1 MQITMLDELRFNSF
15 AMSHPNYNF
24 YQSSNYGNFMTKHG
38 YNAYYLGLTDDVGG
52 IKAATLMIVKNEE
65 ANKRKMGYC
74 PRGFLIDWND
84 DNLVSQFTES
94 LKTFLASRGFTYLK
108 VDPMVVYKEH
118 FMDGSEN
125 TSGQSNLGFVEKM
138 QSLGYIHMG
147 YNNGMEASKPRWNAY
162 TILNSNTVTLYNSIS
177 KNARDKI
184 MESFKM
190 GNKVY
195 KGTNNDISLL
205 YSIINKPNPPLEY
218 YLDYYQFFSQ
228 NNGFELYFAKLEPV
242 TFVDT
247 SKRMFEEE
255 EERNNNLNMQLQD
268 MYAANK
274 DVIIN
279 EKLKSDDLLAKYKSN
294 MIEAVNLFQ
303 KYPSGLV
310 IAGVAV
316 IKYGKKVTFLASG
329 ANDSFKEQHAE
340 YLLRWQL
347 MEQFA
352 REGYEIVDFNGMIG
366 DFNSTDY
373 NTVLKRELS
382 NKIVEYVGEFDLVIN
397 KKSYYTGSKLNPI
410 INWLN
415 TPI

>member
-1 MQITMLDELRFNSF
+1 MQITMLDELRFDSF
-15 AMSHPNYNF
+15 ALTHPNYNF
-24 YQSSNYGNFMTKHG
+24 YQSSNYGKFMTKHG
-38 YNAYYLGLTDDVGG
+38 YNAYYLGLVDELNNV
-52 IKAATLMIVKNEE
+52 KAATLMVVKNEE

-84 DNLVSQFTES
+84 DNLVSLFTEE
-94 LKTFLASRGFTYLK
+94 LKKFLSSRGFTYLK

-118 FMDGSEN
+118 FSDGSEN
-125 TSGQSNLGFVEKM
+125 TSGQSNLGFTQKM

-162 TILNSNTVTLYNSIS
+162 TILNSNIVSLYNSIS

-184 MESFKM
+184 MKSFKM

-195 KGTNNDISLL
+195 KGTSNDISLL
-205 YSIINKPNPPLEY
+205 FSIINKPNPPLEY

-228 NNGFELYFAKLEPV
+228 NDGFELYFAKLEPASY
-242 TFVDT
+242 VDS
-247 SKRMFEEE
+247 SKKMYEEE
-255 EERNNNLNMQLQD
+255 ESRNNDLNMQLQD
-268 MYAANK
+268 MYATNK

-279 EKLKSDDLLAKYKSN
+279 EKLKSDDLLSKYKSN

-316 IKYGKKVTFLASG
+316 IKYGKKVTFFASG
-329 ANDSFKEQHAE
+329 ANDSFKDQNAE

-347 MEQFA
+347 IEQFA
-352 REGYEIVDFNGMIG
+352 KDGYEIIDFNGMIG
-366 DFNSTDY
+366 DFNNTDY
-373 NTVLKRELS
+373 NTMLKKELS

-397 KKSYYTGSKLNPI
+397 KKSYYTGNKLNPI
-410 INWLN
+410 LNWLN

>member
-1 MQITMLDELRFNSF
+1 MQITMLDELRFDSF
-15 AMSHPNYNF
+15 ALTHPNYNF
-24 YQSSNYGNFMTKHG
+24 YQSSNYGKFMTKHG
-38 YNAYYLGLTDDVGG
+38 YNAYYLGLVDDTEN

-65 ANKRKMGYC
+65 GNKRKMGYC
-74 PRGFLIDWND
+74 PRGFLIDWED
-84 DNLVSQFTES
+84 EELV
-94 LKTFLASRGFTYLK
+94 KTFTNTIKDFLSKRGFTYLK

-118 FMDGSEN
+118 YADGSEN
-125 TSGQSNLGFVEKM
+125 TGGQSNPGFVQNM

-147 YNNGMEASKPRWNAY
+147 YNNGMEASKPRWNAC
-162 TILNSNTVTLYNSIS
+162 TILNSDITSLYNSIS

-184 MESFKM
+184 MGSFKM

-205 YSIINKPNPPLEY
+205 FSVINKPNPPLEY

-228 NNGFELYFAKLEPV
+228 NNGFELYFTKLEPAS
-242 TFVDT
+242 FVDS
-247 SKRMFEEE
+247 SKKMYEEE

-268 MYAANK
+268 INATNK

-279 EKLKSDDLLAKYKSN
+279 EKLKSDDALAKYKTN

-310 IAGVAV
+310 TAGVAV
-316 IKYGKKVTFLASG
+316 IKYGKKITFFASG
-329 ANDSFKEQHAE
+329 VNDSFKEQYPE

-347 MEQFA
+347 IEMFA
-352 REGYEIVDFNGMIG
+352 KKGYETVDYNGMIG

-397 KKSYYTGSKLNPI
+397 KKSYYTGNKLNPI
-410 INWLN
+410 LNWLN